1 LGVPTKPPPDQSP
14 IVIASQWATRIMTL
28 AIEMVVPGLAGIWL
42 DGRLGT
48 KALFTLLGFA
58 MGGTFAMWQLLRITR
73 TPQRPR
79 SDSNDDRE
87 QRGP

>member
-1 LGVPTKPPPDQSP
+1 MPHKRPPEQSP
-14 IVIASQWATRIMTL
+14 IVIATQWATRIMTL
-28 AIEMVVPGLAGIWL
+28 AIEMVVPGLGGIWL

-58 MGGTFAMWQLLRITR
+58 LGGTFALWQLLRMTKPPAGR
-73 TPQRPR
+73 TN
-79 SDSNDDRE
+79 SDSSENRE